1 MIVPIAGVK
10 VGHRQAKNKNPHS
23 KKEWGFFVSC
33 SATKSKNPYAPL
45 RAKKPYAIRRR
56 VCQPR
61 SLYLLRGVNVVFRA
75 RVLLWG

>member
-56 VCQPR
+56 VCQISAALKIAGEESPDA
-61 SLYLLRGVNVVFRA
+61 GFR
-75 RVLLWG
+75 